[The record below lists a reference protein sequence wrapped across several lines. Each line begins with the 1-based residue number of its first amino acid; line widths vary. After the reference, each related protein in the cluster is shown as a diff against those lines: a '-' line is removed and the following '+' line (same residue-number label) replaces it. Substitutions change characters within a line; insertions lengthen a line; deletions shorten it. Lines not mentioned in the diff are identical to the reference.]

1 MKSDDRLSQIVQGM
15 AIPAFV
21 INKDHVITHWN
32 RACETLMGIS
42 AKTMLGTQATWKAYY
57 SKERPVLADLIVD
70 GASERTVAAYYP
82 GLYAKSHLVDGAY
95 EAQDFFPHMG
105 ERGKWLFFTAT
116 PLRDRSGTLTGAV
129 EFFQDITHQKE
140 AEEELRQSEAFLNTL
155 IDAIPIPVF
164 YKDKAGRLLG
174 VNQAFETFFSEARER
189 LKGKTVF
196 DIMPPESARI
206 LDAKD
211 RVLMEHGG
219 IQQYETQVT
228 NQRGELRHIIINKSV
243 FTDDQGGVNG
253 LIGAILDITERKRAE
268 EQRAQLETQLRQ
280 SQKMEAIGTL
290 AGGIAHDFNNIL
302 MPLLLNAEMALEDLP
317 EASPLKTNL
326 QEVLKAGNR
335 ARDLVKQILA
345 FSRQNQEQR
354 SPLHVGPIVK
364 EALKLLR
371 STLPSTI
378 EIRQEMDIT
387 PGRDT
392 IRADPTQ
399 IHQVLMNLCTNAFH
413 AMQDQGGTLT
423 VGLTHVPIGDDADP
437 ALRGLNPGT
446 YVKLTVGDTGGGMS
460 PDIRDR
466 IFEPYYT
473 TKGKGEGTG
482 LGLSVVHGIV
492 KSHKGAVRVESEP
505 GKGTTFQVFFPLF
518 HSEVTVKE
526 DLTSKIPGGNERVL
540 FVDDEAVSVGV
551 VETLLERLGYAVD
564 TQTSSVEALKMFQND
579 PQRFDLIITDQTM
592 PGMTGADLAK
602 EIMRIRPRVPI
613 ILCTGFSEQINE
625 EQAKEMGIRAFI
637 MKPFVSRQLAKTV
650 RGVLDESG

>member
-1 MKSDDRLSQIVQGM
+1 QG
-15 AIPAFV
+15 
-21 INKDHVITHWN
+21 
-32 RACETLMGIS
+32 
-42 AKTMLGTQATWKAYY
+42 
-57 SKERPVLADLIVD
+57 
-70 GASERTVAAYYP
+70 
-82 GLYAKSHLVDGAY
+82 
-95 EAQDFFPHMG
+95 
-105 ERGKWLFFTAT
+105 
-116 PLRDRSGTLTGAV
+116 
-129 EFFQDITHQKE
+129 
-140 AEEELRQSEAFLNTL
+140 
-155 IDAIPIPVF
+155 
-164 YKDKAGRLLG
+164 
-174 VNQAFETFFSEARER
+174 
-189 LKGKTVF
+189 
-196 DIMPPESARI
+196 RI
-206 LDAKD
+206 
-211 RVLMEHGG
+211 
-219 IQQYETQVT
+219 
-228 NQRGELRHIIINKSV
+228 
-243 FTDDQGGVNG
+243 NG
-253 LIGAILDITERKRAE
+253 LIGTILDISERKRAE
-268 EQRAQLETQLRQ
+268 EQRAQLETQLRR